1 MHNWDNEAILLV
13 NENKLSE
20 TELETLFALKALK
33 AHPEILDSVLY
44 FEKLVYVLNKLKPN
58 TWSFEP
64 VSILHLCKAFV
75 FFHKEYPDKVWD
87 REIVEYIAHIAYDEG
102 WMTLPSNL
110 IFAQNSLD
118 LLGNR
123 VTLDEEQLELQK
135 LKHQAVEMYLHHK
148 E

>member
-13 NENKLSE
+13 NENKLDE

-33 AHPEILDSVLY
+33 ANPEILNNVLY

-64 VSILHLCKAFV
+64 VSILHLCKAFA

-87 REIVEYIAHIAYDEG
+87 REIVEYISSIAYDEG
-102 WMTLPSNL
+102 WVTLPAGL